1 MIDQRISKF
10 MNRHVLCGGP
20 DTPLGTVFE
29 QMLSR
34 GQDAF
39 VVREEGEPI
48 GMITSRDAIEILGR
62 SFAGAT
68 HRSVVSSSV
77 MTTPVQTLPENA
89 TMGELIQVIR
99 AGGFRHVPIV
109 DDKGRL
115 SGIVDLLAIH
125 DATINALER
134 RGRDL
139 EVAVMARTADLQ
151 AANAKLP
158 ELSIRDGLTGLFNRR
173 AMEDKLSDLHGLAV
187 RYGNAYSVAIVDI
200 DHFKN
205 YNDRLGHIA
214 GDDAIIRISRLL
226 ACTIRESDSV
236 YRYGV
241 EEFLIAMPETEAEG
255 ASFLAERIRRSVRSA
270 AIVHPDSS
278 VGSYV
283 TISLGYAGVKRQEV
297 LDHAGWEDVVGAAD
311 RALYRAK
318 ETGRNR
324 CVMSNAMHRGPAFTP

>member
-1 MIDQRISKF
+1 
-10 MNRHVLCGGP
+10 
-20 DTPLGTVFE
+20 
-29 QMLSR
+29 
-34 GQDAF
+34 
-39 VVREEGEPI
+39 
-48 GMITSRDAIEILGR
+48 
-62 SFAGAT
+62 
-68 HRSVVSSSV
+68 
-77 MTTPVQTLPENA
+77 
-89 TMGELIQVIR
+89 
-99 AGGFRHVPIV
+99 
-109 DDKGRL
+109 
-115 SGIVDLLAIH
+115 
-125 DATINALER
+125 
-134 RGRDL
+134 
-139 EVAVMARTADLQ
+139 MARTADLQ
-151 AANAKLP
+151 AANAKLR